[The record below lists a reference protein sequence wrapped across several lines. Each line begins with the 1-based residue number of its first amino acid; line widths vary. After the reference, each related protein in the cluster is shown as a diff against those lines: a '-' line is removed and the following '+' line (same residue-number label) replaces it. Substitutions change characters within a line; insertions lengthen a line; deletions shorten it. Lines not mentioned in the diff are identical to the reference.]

1 MKTASKAKA
10 PATKKA
16 TASKPASKAKP
27 AAATKAPAKAA
38 KPASKPAKQASKPA
52 KETTAQRHQRIA
64 TEVIGKPPA
73 KAPKKALGKGI
84 KELVEAPKAA
94 APAVIPARDF
104 LAELATALKGTTE
117 LEQLALR
124 SALTSSAGN
133 GHDFGYTEQIT
144 IPGKSKQAVGGVI
157 TSLLEKGVL
166 TRDTEFGQFWFGNPD
181 FKDNH
186 YAAAELVEK
195 FLPPAPAPVEA
206 PAPAPVKPSY
216 VSKTGP
222 DSKYH
227 NPDRSTVK
235 GPVAIMRGLCEE
247 NWPTGKMT
255 RKQIIEAGMA
265 LGVTKNTAMTQFAMW
280 KARYLADEAAAA
292 D

>member
-16 TASKPASKAKP
+16 VNAKASHKRHPAMQKALDLVASKPASKAKP

-94 APAVIPARDF
+94 APAVIPEVVA
-104 LAELATALKGTTE
+104 
-117 LEQLALR
+117 
-124 SALTSSAGN
+124 
-133 GHDFGYTEQIT
+133 
-144 IPGKSKQAVGGVI
+144 
-157 TSLLEKGVL
+157 
-166 TRDTEFGQFWFGNPD
+166 
-181 FKDNH
+181 
-186 YAAAELVEK
+186 
-195 FLPPAPAPVEA
+195 APATPRKTGEAIPPKPEVVPVEA

-235 GPVAIMRGLCEE
+235 GPVAIMRQLCEE

-280 KARYLADEAAAA
+280 KARYIADEEAAA

>member
-52 KETTAQRHQRIA
+52 KETTA
-64 TEVIGKPPA
+64 P

-84 KELVEAPKAA
+84 KELVEAPKAK

-104 LAELATALKGTTE
+104 LADLAKALKGTTE

-124 SALTSSAGN
+124 SALTSSAGS
-133 GHDFGYTEQIT
+133 GHDFGYTDQIA

-186 YAAAELVEK
+186 YAAVELVEK
-195 FLPPAPAPVEA
+195 FLPPAPAPAEA

-235 GPVAIMRGLCEE
+235 GPVAIMRQLCEE

-280 KARYLADEAAAA
+280 KARYIADEEAAA